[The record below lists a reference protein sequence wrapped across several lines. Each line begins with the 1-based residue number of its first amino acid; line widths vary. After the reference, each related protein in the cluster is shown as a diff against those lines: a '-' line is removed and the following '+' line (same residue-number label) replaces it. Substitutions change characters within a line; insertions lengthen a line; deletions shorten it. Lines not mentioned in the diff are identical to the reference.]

1 MNSTITKPIGA
12 FIEDP
17 EDRLHRLAAE
27 ESKRSRYLLQSTHKP
42 PTRREDDRRRLAREA
57 EDAVAD
63 TLKAKGFF
71 VTRAA
76 TNAHF
81 DLLVNGLRVEVKASR
96 WSGRYE
102 ANLRDNDA
110 DALAFACKNGRLH
123 FFVIP
128 FDAVKGLTVIKVT
141 KEDPADYAGRW
152 SPYLEAW
159 ATIDDMVANGVN
171 HWQWPLL

>member
-1 MNSTITKPIGA
+1 MNRTIAKPI
-12 FIEDP
+12 FVEDP

-27 ESKRSRYLLQSTHKP
+27 ESKRSRYLLQLKP
-42 PTRREDDRRRLAREA
+42 RPADDRRRLAREV

-63 TLKAKGFF
+63 ALKAKGFF
-71 VTRAA
+71 VNRAA

-110 DALAFACKNGRLH
+110 DALVFACKNGRLH

-141 KEDPADYAGRW
+141 KEDPADYIGRW

-159 ATIDDMVANGVN
+159 ATIDDMVANGIN
-171 HWQWPLL
+171 HWQLPLL